1 MTDGK
6 ALEVA
11 SVTDTSGSEWK
22 TAKTGDDTFQ
32 GRMGFAW
39 YQADLPDRAAPGRVL
54 RFQQVDVLDA
64 RGRIVPTADDLA
76 TFAVNGVVADVG
88 NGNPGD
94 HDPDKASYR
103 HTFNGKCLVIVGAK
117 EKSGAITLGTTA
129 TGLKPATLEL
139 RSLAPTLTPS
149 LR

>member
-1 MTDGK
+1 M
-6 ALEVA
+6 ENRQNWRRHI
-11 SVTDTSGSEWK
+11 SGAHGVCLVSGGL
-22 TAKTGDDTFQ
+22 AG
-32 GRMGFAW
+32 
-39 YQADLPDRAAPGRVL
+39 PVRAGRVL
-54 RFQQVDVLDA
+54 RLQQVDVLDA

-117 EKSGAITLGTTA
+117 EKSGAITLGATA